1 MPPMAASQLA
11 ERAVTAGA
19 LIVDDGTPGLSAS
32 SSKTADSMT
41 DARGGRVPLQ
51 DCRSAKQTGSS
62 RRGSRRGGA
71 MWARR
76 LVATTT
82 PLVFN
87 VAVAAPAFAW
97 PECAC

>member
-1 MPPMAASQLA
+1 MPPMAVSQLV

-19 LIVDDGTPGLSAS
+19 LIVDDGTPGLSA

-62 RRGSRRGGA
+62 RRGSRRGIA
-71 MWARR
+71 TWARR

-82 PLVFN
+82 PLLFN